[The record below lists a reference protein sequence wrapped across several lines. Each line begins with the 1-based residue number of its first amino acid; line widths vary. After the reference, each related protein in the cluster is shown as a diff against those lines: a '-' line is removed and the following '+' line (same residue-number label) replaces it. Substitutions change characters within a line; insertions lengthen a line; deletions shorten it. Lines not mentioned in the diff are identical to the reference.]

1 MIRIWIFI
9 LLNIILIITDIRYL
23 TEDTVKNPDTY
34 ALTVSLLIFKLLVI
48 GTLAVVFLK
57 KTAQLKKVF
66 LYLVIAEV
74 LIFAM
79 VFFSFF
85 QSLSGGGWAG

>member
-9 LLNIILIITDIRYL
+9 LLNIILIITDIEYL
-23 TEDTVKNPDTY
+23 AKDTIKSPDTF
-34 ALTVSLLIFKLLVI
+34 AITVSLLIFKLLVI

-57 KTAQLKKVF
+57 KPSKLKKVF
-66 LYLVIAEV
+66 LYLVITEI

-79 VFFSFF
+79 VLFSFF
-85 QSLSGGGWAG
+85 QSISGGGWAG